1 MHLRTRA
8 ALFDELSKI
17 AEVPPSPKDNKT
29 VSRKWLKNAALFAAG
44 TGSGTAA
51 FMIADKLVGSQ
62 ISPQAKAVIV
72 GLAAQGGNVAT
83 RKLMELYNK
92 E

>member
-1 MHLRTRA
+1 MNLRTRA

-17 AEVPPSPKDNKT
+17 AEVSPPPKDNKT

-44 TGSGTAA
+44 TGAGTAA
-51 FMIADKLVGSQ
+51 FMIADKFAGNQL
-62 ISPQAKAVIV
+62 SPQAKAIIA